1 MIDIA
6 AADTYFSAA
15 THSGASSWASFSR
28 TARTGAVA
36 EARRLLS
43 RALRR
48 ALDDELP
55 AYVEGDTCRDD
66 FAVFEQAHFILR
78 NSASTINGGVTP
90 YPAAVPTTDDEGQ
103 QPEPTYAGGIC
114 AAALAWL
121 GVPATVSV
129 RG

>member
-1 MIDIA
+1 MIDIT
-6 AADTYFSAA
+6 AADLYF
-15 THSGASSWASFSR
+15 ASSNHTGATAWASFGR
-28 TARTGAVA
+28 QARAAAVA

-66 FAVFEQAHFILR
+66 FAVFEQALFILR
-78 NSASTINGGVTP
+78 NSTSAINGGVTP
-90 YPAAVPTTDDEGQ
+90 YPAAVPTTNDEDQ

>member
-6 AADTYFSAA
+6 AADTYFSADNH
-15 THSGASSWASFSR
+15 TGASSWAGFSR
-28 TARTGAVA
+28 SARTGAVA

-43 RALRR
+43 RALCR
-48 ALDDELP
+48 ALDDALP
-55 AYVEGDTCRDD
+55 AYCEGDTHRDD
-66 FAVFEQAHFILR
+66 FAVFEQALFILR

-90 YPAAVPTTDDEGQ
+90 YPAAVPTTGAEDQ

-114 AAALAWL
+114 VAALAWL
-121 GVPATVSV
+121 GIPATVSV